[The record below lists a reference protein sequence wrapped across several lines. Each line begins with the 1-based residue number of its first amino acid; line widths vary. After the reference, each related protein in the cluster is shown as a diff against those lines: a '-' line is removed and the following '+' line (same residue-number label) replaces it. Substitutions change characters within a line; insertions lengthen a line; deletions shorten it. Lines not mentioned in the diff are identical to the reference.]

1 MKHGALLVTVVAV
14 SSLSA
19 CAATVKTPAARAT
32 ESSPALPAHAV
43 EVDYGLVSCERGYIL
58 RSGQCVSEDEISH
71 DPWVEIFD
79 PNPPAAVVDQEAP
92 PRRPGVPTAMPGF
105 EWSESDFPPRPAL
118 AHVFSLDPGNFSTV
132 VGEPTSYT
140 LPEGQTLYEAARHLG
155 LGINQ
160 VAEAFPDL
168 DLLEPP
174 AGETLAFST
183 WWVLPESDYRGL
195 VVNIPELRIY
205 YFPSANP
212 GTVITYPVGLGDD
225 GWRTPIARF
234 KVVEKTV
241 DPTWLIPES
250 IRAEHIRERGDS
262 RTMIPG
268 GDPDNPLGRYR
279 LRLSLPLY
287 GIHGTNVPWGIGM
300 EVTHG
305 CIRLYPE
312 DIEQLF
318 AMVPVGMP
326 GQLVYQPVKVG
337 ARRGDVY
344 IEVHPDVYETGFN
357 YLQEA
362 MRLLA
367 EKGWSDLVD
376 WHLLTEALEE
386 KSGTPRRISARSSPL
401 RPAKGEPVEALGE
414 KVREPHPAS

>member
-1 MKHGALLVTVVAV
+1 MLLLMVAAAAMFA
-14 SSLSA
+14 A
-19 CAATVKTPAARAT
+19 CAAAAKRPAARAT
-32 ESSPALPAHAV
+32 TSSRELPPHTV
-43 EVDYGLVSCERGYIL
+43 EVAYGLFSCERGYIL
-58 RSGQCVSEDEISH
+58 RKGQCAPEDEGLFETQ
-71 DPWVEIFD
+71 VEIFD
-79 PNPPAAVVDQEAP
+79 PSPPPPMVDQEAP
-92 PRRPGVPTAMPGF
+92 PRRPGVPTAMPSF
-105 EWSESDFPPRPAL
+105 AWNESDFSPRPVV
-118 AHVFSLDPGNFSTV
+118 AHAFSRASHDPSTV
-132 VGEPTSYT
+132 IGEPTAYT
-140 LPEGQTLYEAARHLG
+140 LPQGRTLYEAARHLG

-160 VAEAFPDL
+160 VAETFIDL
-168 DLLEPP
+168 DLVEPP
-174 AGETLAFST
+174 AGDTLDFPT
-183 WWVLPESDYRGL
+183 WWILPESDDRGL

-205 YFPSANP
+205 YFQSTHP
-212 GTVITYPVGLGDD
+212 GTVVTYPVGLGDD

-250 IRAEHIRERGDS
+250 IRAEHIRERGDP

-268 GDPDNPLGRYR
+268 GHPDNPLGRYR

-318 AMVPVGMP
+318 AMVPVGTS

-337 ARRGDVY
+337 ARGGEVY
-344 IEVHPDVYETGFN
+344 VEVHPDVYETGFN

-367 EKGWSDLVD
+367 EKGWSNRVE
-376 WHLLTEALEE
+376 WGRLTKALEE
-386 KSGTPRRISARSSPL
+386 KRGAPTLVSHGVSPL
-401 RPAKGEPVEALGE
+401 RPAQSEPREAQGD
-414 KVREPHPAS
+414 KVRAPHPAS